1 MDNAVIRA
9 QGYAVSLEHE
19 IRRVFQC
26 DRSGFAGIADSDFIR
41 KNPLAAVLATC
52 GFLYAKADDVGRKQI
67 ENFIVDTRFYWEMSL
82 DEFLSFET
90 NIKDTER
97 GTIELDY
104 ENGEKALE
112 DIMDKFSEIC
122 DRIQ

>member
-52 GFLYAKADDVGRKQI
+52 GFL
-67 ENFIVDTRFYWEMSL
+67 TRFYWEMSL
-82 DEFLSFET
+82 DELLSFET